1 MRRLI
6 YILIFLITV
15 FSKDSIAQGG
25 GGMNPKRSKQIEA
38 IKIGFITRRLNLTPE
53 ESQNFWP
60 VYNQYQDE
68 LNQLLQQKKQNRIAN
83 ADNPDKLVDDDFN
96 YDSKILE
103 VRKKYR
109 REFSK
114 TLSPEQIK
122 SLYAAEREFREE
134 LIKQLRQRS
143 N

>member
-25 GGMNPKRSKQIEA
+25 GAMSPKRAKQIEA

-83 ADNPDKLVDDDFN
+83 TDNPDKLVDDDFN
-96 YDSKILE
+96 FDSKILE

-114 TLSPEQIK
+114 SLSPEQIK